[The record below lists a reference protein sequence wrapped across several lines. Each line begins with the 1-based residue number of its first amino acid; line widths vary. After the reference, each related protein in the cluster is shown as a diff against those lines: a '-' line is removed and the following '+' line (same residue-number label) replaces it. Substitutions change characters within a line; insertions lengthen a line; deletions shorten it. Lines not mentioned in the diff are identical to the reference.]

1 MSEKTG
7 FYCNM
12 SAFRGS
18 DRERYNQLI
27 RKLEAARI
35 EIQEL
40 PDGYSFC
47 LRSELVSVME
57 VAEWVSY
64 ESKCCPFFDFE
75 ILLERGNG
83 PLWLMLKGQ
92 DGIKPFIQAEF
103 DIR

>member
-1 MSEKTG
+1 MNEKAG

-12 SAFRGS
+12 GILTSS
-18 DRERYNQLI
+18 DRERYDQLR

-40 PDGYSFC
+40 PDGYSFR
-47 LRSELVSVME
+47 LRGELISVTE

-64 ESKCCPFFDFE
+64 ESSCCPFFEFE
-75 ILLERGNG
+75 ILQERNNG
-83 PLWLMLKGQ
+83 PLWLKLKGQ

-103 DIR
+103 GIR